1 MSLKEHIIGVSHIGI
16 PVENTEAAVEQYR
29 ALGFELQE
37 MFFIPGSQRRAAF
50 IRGNGCTLEVYESIT
65 AGYHGV
71 IDHLALAVDDM
82 EATLKE
88 TEALGLPML
97 YGGTNGV
104 DEPTWFSRF
113 FTVQMPGGEKVEFN
127 MRKSIAGVEPVQ
139 EEI

>member
-1 MSLKEHIIGVSHIGI
+1 MELKDHIIGVSHIGI
-16 PVENTEAAVEQYR
+16 PVENTLEAIKQYE
-29 ALGFELQE
+29 ALGFQVRDL
-37 MFFIPGSQRRAAF
+37 FTIPGSTRLAAF
-50 IRGNGCTLEVYESIT
+50 LTGNGCTLEVYESVT

-113 FTVQMPGGEKVEFN
+113 FTVKMPGGEKVEFN
-127 MRKSIAGVEPVQ
+127 MRKPVVPA
-139 EEI
+139 EN